1 MPTTSLPPNYGL
13 DAPRAV
19 SVLFLLSAA
28 ARASQQRDELGD
40 LGHPIRH
47 ADQHRRQDNPPVTHL
62 ISLRETITASRRTGA
77 AECSA
82 IEHELPRGQHAPD
95 EILHTYTAALRE
107 FLQALSR
114 ARRLIHS
121 FGADV
126 VVSAGGYAS
135 APMAV
140 AAIIGGTPL
149 ILMEQNTQPG
159 LANRMLWR
167 FARKVCVGFA
177 DAADAF
183 NDAKIEVT
191 GNPVR
196 FSKMPQPARRHAG
209 PLQILVLG
217 GSSGA
222 HRLNLGVLSAL
233 KILHENP
240 MRVAIIHQ
248 TGEADARLVEE
259 AYRALGGEAKVVP
272 FIDDIAAA
280 LDWADLIIARAGAMT
295 VSDIALAGRP
305 AVFIPYPFHR
315 DHQQEL
321 NARVLVRVG
330 GALIVADDEHLGE
343 NLAQTLQ
350 ALSARPEC
358 LQEMGHRAHQASIG
372 DAAGRIV
379 RLCFQ
384 IADNH
389 TSTGPSV
396 AEPVSRGRANTAE
409 ALLSRST
416 EQAEGKPQGTESA
429 GSFLK

>member
-1 MPTTSLPPNYGL
+1 MVFKAIITGGGTGGHLFP
-13 DAPRAV
+13 AV
-19 SVLFLLSAA
+19 AVGEEMRRTRPETEVLF
-28 ARASQQRDELGD
+28 
-40 LGHPIRH
+40 
-47 ADQHRRQDNPPVTHL
+47 V
-62 ISLRETITASRRTGA
+62 GA
-77 AECSA
+77 ANG
-82 IEHELPRGQHAPD
+82 IEAKWFPQSGLHYELFEVHGFTGKSPLTCLR
-95 EILHTYTAALRE
+95 ALRE

-114 ARRLIHS
+114 ARRLIRS

-149 ILMEQNTQPG
+149 ILMEQNTRPG

-183 NDAKIEVT
+183 SDAKIEVT

-259 AYRALGGEAKVVP
+259 AYRALGGEARVVP

-295 VSDIALAGRP
+295 VSEIALAGRP

-315 DHQQEL
+315 DHQQEH

-350 ALSARPEC
+350 PLSVRPEC
-358 LQEMGHRAHQASIG
+358 LQEMGHRAYQASIG
-372 DAAGRIV
+372 DAAGRIA

-384 IADNH
+384 IADNK

-396 AEPVSRGRANTAE
+396 AVPVSRGRANTAE
-409 ALLSRST
+409 ALLSRSS
-416 EQAEGKPQGTESA
+416 EQAEGKPNRVCGEP
-429 GSFLK
+429 LKVGVGDMRKEKEPAA